1 MEVGDTIEFI
11 HSLNDQHLPVSA
23 KLTVDR
29 VYEVATKSLKK
40 GLLKVADEN
49 LLTSASRKSD
59 LETLMKLMLAQ
70 TMKPAVEKPA
80 AEKPEEKTSELLTS
94 PQLKRKASR
103 NLEAPSAK
111 EEDERCEPNNKAF
124 TNYLRDSLAELA
136 ENERDFGLTIG
147 QYGSKYPVEINK
159 IKREL
164 VKFIP
169 IGSTFEKAWKLAYT
183 SIAQTR
189 SVDKAGKQG
198 SMAGKR
204 PKND

>member
-1 MEVGDTIEFI
+1 MN
-11 HSLNDQHLPVSA
+11 SN
-23 KLTVDR
+23 LTFN
-29 VYEVATKSLKK
+29 LKK
-40 GLLKVADEN
+40 LYIKLKN
-49 LLTSASRKSD
+49 RHLLT
-59 LETLMKLMLAQ
+59 
-70 TMKPAVEKPA
+70 
-80 AEKPEEKTSELLTS
+80 TSELLTS

-136 ENERDFGLTIG
+136 ENERDFGLTVG

-169 IGSTFEKAWKLAYT
+169 IGSTFEKGGMSNTLSLQIKLL
-183 SIAQTR
+183 I
-189 SVDKAGKQG
+189 
-198 SMAGKR
+198 
-204 PKND
+204 PNKN

>member
-1 MEVGDTIEFI
+1 VRRKNLGQKKSQKPNTEKIKHPKKKEDFVEMAAFKYIVEDRLHPFRA
-11 HSLNDQHLPVSA
+11 LNGR
-23 KLTVDR
+23 LTVDR
-29 VYEVATKSLKK
+29 VYEVAAKSLKK

-111 EEDERCEPNNKAF
+111 EEDERCEPN
-124 TNYLRDSLAELA
+124 L
-136 ENERDFGLTIG
+136 
-147 QYGSKYPVEINK
+147 
-159 IKREL
+159 
-164 VKFIP
+164 
-169 IGSTFEKAWKLAYT
+169 
-183 SIAQTR
+183 R
-189 SVDKAGKQG
+189 SVDKAAKQD